1 MFDGLLYAAFYGFL
15 LAFAVGPVFFTLI
28 ETSITKGFRAG
39 LFFDLGA
46 IFADIIFIIIAYYST
61 SALLDRIK
69 DDPGLL
75 IFGGMILIAYGIISY
90 IRTAKS
96 LVKIVREHYAVQV
109 KKNIWGLFLK
119 GFLLNFVNFG
129 VLAGWIATIIMANAL
144 TTHKNGVFFFLTTVL
159 ITFFLTDLVKISLA
173 KKLKNKM
180 TPRFIFK
187 TKKWV
192 SILIIVFGAA
202 LLVEGIFH
210 DEVQKRLDRIPGNT
224 MEWDTKKPR
233 SINQGFLEASSGFEP
248 LYKLLQSSA

>member
-28 ETSITKGFRAG
+28 ETSITKGFKAG
-39 LFFDLGA
+39 VFFDLGA
-46 IFADIIFIIIAYYST
+46 MTADIVFIILAFFST
-61 SALLDRIK
+61 SKILEKVK

-75 IFGGMILIAYGIISY
+75 IFGGAVLIAYGIISY

-96 LVKIVREHYAVQV
+96 FIKIAREHYAVKV
-109 KKNIWGLFLK
+109 KKNLGGLFLK

-144 TTHKNGVFFFLTTVL
+144 TTSDNGVFYFLTTVL
-159 ITFFLTDLVKISLA
+159 VTFFLTDLLKITLA
-173 KKLKNKM
+173 KKLKSKM

-192 SILIIVFGAA
+192 SILILGFGVLMLIQGVFPN
-202 LLVEGIFH
+202 
-210 DEVQKRLDRIPGNT
+210 EVKAGLDRIPSQ
-224 MEWDTKKPR
+224 KPPVENP
-233 SINQGFLEASSGFEP
+233 IPPVEDP
-248 LYKLLQSSA
+248 IY